1 MAERA
6 PLGGERHRKYQT
18 VALRDAPCTIVKAY
32 LPAKNGGKGQLDW
45 NLDLERFCANF
56 LIYIHNTSTRMDI
69 HTHTDTHIH
78 RYMQHAGEH
87 VHIRIV
93 YI

>member
-45 NLDLERFCANF
+45 NLDLERFCANM
-56 LIYIHNTSTRMDI
+56 LIYIIQAHVWTYI
-69 HTHTDTHIH
+69 LIQTHIYTDTCSTPVNT
-78 RYMQHAGEH
+78 YTYA
-87 VHIRIV
+87 
-93 YI
+93 